1 MSALPAP
8 HLTST
13 APHPE
18 PRLEVRDLGPA
29 DAHLLEEVHAG
40 LSAQS
45 RYTRYHGHKPK
56 LSPRDLALL
65 SGADGRDHVALIAMK
80 DGAAAGVARYIRSDD
95 EPASAEVA
103 AEIVD
108 PLQRQGLAGRLLVHL
123 ARRAASA
130 GIERFTATVL
140 SEHGLPSAL
149 SRTGW
154 RLRSHDGPTMT
165 FEADVWTLLSHAASG
180 KAAPSP

>member
-8 HLTST
+8 ISTSI

-18 PRLEVRDLGPA
+18 PRLEVRDLGSA
-29 DAHLLEEVHAG
+29 DAHLLEQVHAG

-45 RYTRYHGHKPK
+45 RYTRYHGHKPR
-56 LSPRDLALL
+56 LSPRDLAALA
-65 SGADGRDHVALIAMK
+65 GADGYDHVALIALE
-80 DGAAAGVARYIRSDD
+80 DGAAAGVARYIRSNDA
-95 EPASAEVA
+95 PASAEVA

-108 PLQRQGLAGRLLVHL
+108 RLQRQGLGGRLLVHL

-140 SEHGLPSAL
+140 SEHGLPAAL
-149 SRTGW
+149 TRAGW

-165 FEADVWTLLSHAASG
+165 LEAEVWTLLSRAASG
-180 KAAPSP
+180 RVRRLS